1 MMINKLTLKQLQFLD
16 IFLNKLSFIPNF
28 NKTPKIV
35 FKDGNQ
41 LISGNFFSKSE
52 AMEYPCTKKAYCISY
67 YKHVP
72 LQVIS
77 SIETLFTKHLDGA
90 YHAYPKSA
98 ELHLENLETFLFDA
112 LTEDFFADIP
122 ECLEEVPPYIY
133 NPTFYDLENF
143 KPSFYILD
151 PKKTY
156 EVVSIILEPSQ
167 N

>member
-1 MMINKLTLKQLQFLD
+1 MINKLTLKQLQFLD

-52 AMEYPCTKKAYCISY
+52 AMEYSCTKKAYCISS

-72 LQVIS
+72 LQIDS
-77 SIETLFTKHLDGA
+77 SLEIPFLKYLEGA
-90 YHAYPKSA
+90 LHEYTKSA
-98 ELHLENLETFLFDA
+98 KLHLENVETFLFEM
-112 LTEDFFADIP
+112 LNEDFFEDLP
-122 ECLEEVPPYIY
+122 KCLEEVPPYIS
-133 NPTFYDLENF
+133 NPTFYGLENF

-151 PKKTY
+151 PEKTY